1 MSLIVKKTLN
11 NKKRKN
17 SKRRPCM
24 FCLDKMEYIDYKNVE
39 VISKFINTH
48 GKILSSR
55 VTGTC
60 ARHERGLSTAIKRAR
75 IMALIPF
82 ISERIRR

>member
-1 MSLIVKKTLN
+1 MSMIVKKTI
-11 NKKRKN
+11 NKKRRN

-24 FCLDKMEYIDYKNVE
+24 FCLEKMEYIDYKNVD

-48 GKILSSR
+48 GKILPSR
-55 VTGTC
+55 VTGVC
-60 ARHERGLSTAIKRAR
+60 ARHQRGLSTAIKRAR

>member
-60 ARHERGLSTAIKRAR
+60 ARHQRGLSTAIKRAR

>member
-24 FCLDKMEYIDYKNVE
+24 FCLDKMKYIDYKNVE

-60 ARHERGLSTAIKRAR
+60 ARHQRGLSTAIKRAR